1 MAQDTCVSEFTSSDV
16 CVSGDVSKDGS
27 VVRETALVPE
37 SHVETNGNGHVSV
50 PDDTRTAT
58 SDSAAEITETNGTV
72 VQGSTGRPATNGTT
86 HGVETNHETLKI
98 ANGEAEIKAPT
109 NVESE
114 IKELINGETET
125 KKLTNGVATKEVS
138 AHEILKNGIV
148 TNGDV
153 KSENKPEEDKATEA
167 KVEVKVEDE
176 AEKKI
181 ETTEENKTET
191 KDGEEVKDETKA
203 ETKDD
208 KKEKEKEE
216 EKTYEPPGSI
226 IDVHKLYEIKSDD
239 KVTWTND
246 FPESLVEPAENE
258 ESAQYALLLR
268 HSKCYNGRRN
278 LSLHSIVIQS
288 DPLKKFLGK
297 VLENYPRITT
307 TLQRLEFTSPFKPFV
322 HRWEQLLKF
331 REEEEDLT
339 TKKHA
344 DLLHKTL
351 VQELGDILSE
361 KRDLISNGVITH
373 ELLWTIFEP
382 DDVFVHISEEGR
394 SRAYAFVEED
404 TDSSKTTVV
413 TGKAIEFNGKKFGY
427 IDTDFKIWSFDGTM
441 PITDLI
447 VYPLRY
453 HTEKDTLRES
463 LIARGKRWEEH
474 KGYHYKAYEGMLY
487 DDLVGER
494 HVKSRVIID
503 AEAFNLFHPSKTI
516 RTYDSNRCP
525 QELGDEDRLIA
536 SPMVHGYSL
545 KEKEWFPLY
554 VEYTKEIEWSTDAF
568 ESLVPIRGQEDLKD
582 LLLGV
587 AIAQSQKNDI
597 FDDIIPGKGQGI
609 IMQLSGPS
617 GVGKT
622 LTAECVAEEMRAP
635 MYTISASELGYSTDR
650 MERKLKDIFRM
661 IVKWGAVLLLNEAD
675 MFMETRDVRNELV
688 SVFLRMLDNYD
699 GILFLT
705 TNRAIHVDPAFE
717 SRIHLAIAFEDQDI
731 ASRRQIWTQLLKRIQ
746 NNDEFTSAQL
756 ANLSLIELNGR
767 DIRKTIK
774 LASLMALS
782 KKTKLGYQMIQ
793 TVLKTQQ
800 KSSQKLNFYI

>member
-1 MAQDTCVSEFTSSDV
+1 MAQDTSVSEFASSDV
-16 CVSGDVSKDGS
+16 CVSGDLSKDGS
-27 VVRETALVPE
+27 VVRETAVVPE
-37 SHVETNGNGHVSV
+37 SRVETNGNGHVS
-50 PDDTRTAT
+50 DDTRTAP
-58 SDSAAEITETNGTV
+58 SDSAAETTETNGTV
-72 VQGSTGRPATNGTT
+72 VQGSTGSPATNGTT
-86 HGVETNHETLKI
+86 NGVETNHETLKI
-98 ANGEAEIKAPT
+98 ANGEVEIKVLT
-109 NVESE
+109 NEDSE
-114 IKELINGETET
+114 IKELINGEIET
-125 KKLTNGVATKEVS
+125 KKLTNGVSKKEVP
-138 AHEILKNGIV
+138 AHEIV
-148 TNGDV
+148 TNGVVTNGDA
-153 KSENKPEEDKATEA
+153 KSENKSEEDKSAEA
-167 KVEVKVEDE
+167 KVEDE
-176 AEKKI
+176 AEKI
-181 ETTEENKTET
+181 EVTEENKTET
-191 KDGEEVKDETKA
+191 TDNKEEVKDEAKA

-208 KKEKEKEE
+208 KKEEEEKEE

-246 FPESLVEPAENE
+246 FPESLVEPAENQ

-268 HSKCYNGRRN
+268 HSKCYDGRRN

-288 DPLKKFLGK
+288 DLLKKFLSK
-297 VLENYPRITT
+297 VLEKYPGITT

-322 HRWEQLLKF
+322 HRWEQLVKF
-331 REEEEDLT
+331 REEEEDPT
-339 TKKHA
+339 TKKHV
-344 DLLHKTL
+344 DLLYKTL
-351 VQELGDILSE
+351 EQELGDILSE
-361 KRDLISNGVITH
+361 KKDLIENGVITH

-413 TGKAIEFNGKKFGY
+413 SGKAIEFNGKRFGY
-427 IDTDFKIWSFDGTM
+427 VDTDFKIWSFDGTM

-447 VYPLRY
+447 VYPLKY
-453 HTEKDTLRES
+453 HAEKDTLRES

-487 DDLVGER
+487 DELVGER
-494 HVKSRVIID
+494 HVKSRIIID

-587 AIAQSQKNDI
+587 AIAQSQKQVL

-650 MERKLKDIFRM
+650 MERKLKEIFRM

-675 MFMETRDVRNELV
+675 MFMEARDVRNELV

-705 TNRAIHVDPAFE
+705 TNRAIHVDPSFE

-731 ASRRQIWTQLLKRIQ
+731 ASRRQIWTQLLNRTQ
-746 NNDEFTSAQL
+746 NKDEFTNVQL

-782 KKTKLGYQMIQ
+782 KKSKLGYQIIQ

-800 KSSQKLNFYI
+800 KSSQRLNFYI